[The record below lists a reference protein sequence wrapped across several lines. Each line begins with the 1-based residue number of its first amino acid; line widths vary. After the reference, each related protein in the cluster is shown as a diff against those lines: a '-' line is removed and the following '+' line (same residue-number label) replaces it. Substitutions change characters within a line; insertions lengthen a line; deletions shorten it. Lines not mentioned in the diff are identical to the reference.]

1 MSISNMYLNTAL
13 VFSLMWAVWTLEL
26 GLLATLKSYMSHHV
40 LLVSITSLTSH
51 ALEILL
57 SSMMSHHSILQN
69 YWHEWELHVKTRNSL
84 LLDPADISKLSVR
97 MATNMMKIR
106 VLFKFYRV
114 KVPKFTLFQ
123 SCNKTVLFC

>member
-69 YWHEWELHVKTRNSL
+69 YWHEW
-84 LLDPADISKLSVR
+84 
-97 MATNMMKIR
+97 
-106 VLFKFYRV
+106 
-114 KVPKFTLFQ
+114 
-123 SCNKTVLFC
+123 